1 MRAVYRPSHPGA
13 VCFVDGVA
21 IHAGDVVDVP
31 GSVIARIGDLIP
43 EDAGAVAAAD
53 FISAISAPTPH
64 NPETPASP
72 ADVTPPKRGRKA
84 RGEA

>member
-21 IHAGDVVDVP
+21 IHAGDVVDAP
-31 GSVIARIGDLIP
+31 GAAIARIGDLIP
-43 EDAGAVAAAD
+43 EDEGAASSAD
-53 FISAISAPTPH
+53 FIAAISAPTPH
-64 NPETPASP
+64 NPELPASP
-72 ADVTPPKRGRKA
+72 ATVTPLKRGRKA

>member
-1 MRAVYRPSHPGA
+1 MRAVFRPSHPGA

-31 GSVIARIGDLIP
+31 GAVVARIGDLIP
-43 EDAGAVAAAD
+43 EDEGTAAAAD
-53 FISAISAPTPH
+53 FIAAISAPTPL
-64 NPETPASP
+64 NPETPASS
-72 ADVTPPKRGRKA
+72 ATVTPPKRGRKA

>member
-1 MRAVYRPSHPGA
+1 MRAVFRPSQLGA

-31 GSVIARIGDLIP
+31 VAVIERIDGLVP
-43 EDAGAVAAAD
+43 ESEAAAAVAD
-53 FISAISAPTPH
+53 FMDAISAPTPH

>member
-31 GSVIARIGDLIP
+31 GAVIARISDLIP
-43 EDAGAVAAAD
+43 EDEGTAAAAD
-53 FISAISAPTPH
+53 FIAAISVATPH
-64 NPETPASP
+64 NPELPAIP
-72 ADVTPPKRGRKA
+72 ATVTPPKRGRKA